1 MTTARTG
8 LIVFSVLA
16 LAGAVG
22 CTKEQRSDLA
32 DEGAEAL
39 VRNAVSAA
47 GVAAFEREGYEVDGS
62 LDCEA
67 TSTGGAERIQVSC
80 TGTSADGQEL
90 AIEGEAETGA
100 AEGDDNI
107 SGSFVGS
114 ADGTEVFSEDCLGQG
129 C

>member
-1 MTTARTG
+1 MI
-8 LIVFSVLA
+8 LIVVLA

-32 DEGAEAL
+32 DEGAEAV
-39 VRNAVSAA
+39 VRNAVAAA
-47 GVAAFEREGYEVDGS
+47 GEAAFENEGYEVDGT

-67 TSTGGAERIQVSC
+67 TSAGGAERIQVSC
-80 TGTSADGQEL
+80 TGTSAAGEEL
-90 AIEGEAETGA
+90 AIDGEARTGA

-107 SGSFVGS
+107 SGSFVGT